1 MPATSRTWTV
11 DTAHAGVR
19 LDVFL
24 TEAQSE
30 RTRSAVQKALK
41 QGWVTVNGETTSVH
55 RFLKEGDEIVWS
67 EPVQTTHTTDPL
79 PAHLEPRIIKET
91 ADWIVIDKPCGV
103 LTHPSSSSHEPT
115 LVEWFLKHVPSAS
128 KVGEDPIRPGIVHRL
143 DREVSGLLVLAK
155 NQATFDALKKAFA
168 SRTVEKHYLAF
179 VHGEILVEEGDI
191 KLAIARSTS
200 KARMAARPKEQEG
213 KAAWTHYKVRERFVG
228 ATLLDVEILSGRTHQ
243 IRAHFHGI
251 GHPIIGDTLY
261 IRKQTDRNIKQP
273 TRILLQS
280 VHLAFTDPAS
290 GERET
295 FDLPADPAFA
305 AMSTALRTKPS

>member
-1 MPATSRTWTV
+1 MPTWNV
-11 DTAHAGVR
+11 DAEHVDAR

-24 TEAQSE
+24 TEVQAGG
-30 RTRSAVQKALK
+30 TRSAIQKALK
-41 QGWVTVNGETTSVH
+41 QGKVTVNGEKTTVH
-55 RFLKEGDEIVWS
+55 RFLKEGDVIDW
-67 EPVQTTHTTDPL
+67 
-79 PAHLEPRIIKET
+79 PAEDLVKREAIRTQIMPEPRIIKET
-91 ADWIVIDKPCGV
+91 ADWIVIDKPCGL
-103 LTHPSSSSHEPT
+103 LTHPSSSSQEPT
-115 LVEWFLKHVPSAS
+115 LVEWFLKHAPEAS

-155 NQATFDALKKAFA
+155 NQATFDMLKQGFA
-168 SRTVEKHYLAF
+168 HRTVEKRYLAL
-179 VHGEILVEEGDI
+179 VHGEILEEENDI

-200 KARMAARPKEQEG
+200 KPRMAARPKEQEG
-213 KAAWTHYKVRERFVG
+213 KAAWTHYKVRERYVG

-251 GHPIIGDTLY
+251 GHPIIGDILY

-290 GERET
+290 GERQT

-305 AMSTALRTKPS
+305 AMGVTLRTKG